1 MFQGKIR
8 RAALAALC
16 ALAMAAGAPAGV
28 AGSLPDRERLEIA
41 LDAYSE
47 EQVAR
52 AAYDALNAVY
62 RARLSDW
69 EAQRWTLAV
78 VDGAPGQE
86 PLLEVRFWRPDGS
99 YVSVGLRIGWLDP
112 VYVGCTIL

>member
-41 LDAYSE
+41 LDGYSE

-52 AAYDALNAVY
+52 AAYDAGAEMGRVDFFSAGTAGGGQTVWLGDDGVTRLVVY
-62 RARLSDW
+62 G
-69 EAQRWTLAV
+69 E
-78 VDGAPGQE
+78 
-86 PLLEVRFWRPDGS
+86 
-99 YVSVGLRIGWLDP
+99 
-112 VYVGCTIL
+112 